1 MSILLLK
8 SRLAQN
14 GGLEKYALRLA
25 RSFAEKNGSVT
36 ILTSGDLELQD
47 PAIKIITSPLDAKL
61 SFRRVQKFDSFCKS
75 YIEQHPATIV
85 FGMDR
90 NRFQTHLRAGNGVHA
105 AYLQKRKET
114 DSFLKRLSYP
124 LNPLHRLLLKIE
136 KESFENPALKLL
148 FVNSHMVKEEILSH
162 YRVDPKKIEVV
173 HNGVEWKEW
182 EKDFQKWQE
191 EKERLASELKISPSS
206 YQFVFIGH
214 NFRRKGLDNLLEAL
228 PLLASKEF
236 HLTVVGRDKNLTS
249 YQTLVQKLKLEKQVS
264 FVGPRSDVRRFYQLA
279 DALVIPSHYDPFA
292 NVTVEA
298 LAMGVRVISSLSN
311 GGHEVLTEENG
322 IKIASLT
329 KEEIS
334 NALQR
339 ALSKPK
345 TKESADKIRASCAP
359 LDFSHQLALITDRC
373 LT

>member
-1 MSILLLK
+1 M
-8 SRLAQN
+8 
-14 GGLEKYALRLA
+14 
-25 RSFAEKNGSVT
+25 
-36 ILTSGDLELQD
+36 
-47 PAIKIITSPLDAKL
+47 
-61 SFRRVQKFDSFCKS
+61 
-75 YIEQHPATIV
+75 
-85 FGMDR
+85 
-90 NRFQTHLRAGNGVHA
+90 HA

-162 YRVDPKKIEVV
+162 YRVDPTKIEVV

-182 EKDFQKWQE
+182 EKDFQNWQQ
-191 EKERLASELKISPSS
+191 EKERLASELKISHSS

-236 HLTVVGRDKNLTS
+236 HLTVVGKDKNLAS

-264 FVGPRSDVRRFYQLA
+264 FVGPRSDIRRFYQLA
-279 DALVIPSHYDPFA
+279 DALIIPSHYDPFA